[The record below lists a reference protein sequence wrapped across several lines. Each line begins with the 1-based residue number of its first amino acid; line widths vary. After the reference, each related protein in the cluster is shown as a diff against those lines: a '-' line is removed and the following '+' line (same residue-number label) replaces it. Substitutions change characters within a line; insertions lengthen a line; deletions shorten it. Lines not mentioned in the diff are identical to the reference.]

1 MVINFM
7 VIPSKIQDII
17 GKKYG
22 KTSNIG
28 LSDASICIYDDMVLK
43 VQPDNAEADREHNM
57 MRWLNGRIPVPKVI
71 EYTKA
76 NKLSF
81 LLMSKCSG
89 KMACDNELMK
99 HPEYQAELLAGAL
112 YELWQ
117 INWKDCPYKNTLD
130 DKLKQ
135 AEYNVVNNLAD
146 IENCEP
152 DTYSKD
158 GFKDPEALLY
168 WLQCNRP
175 NEDLAISH
183 GDFCLP
189 NILLDDKGLTGL
201 IDLGRCGVADKWCD
215 IALCY
220 RSIKDNYS
228 GKYNRKWPG
237 YSGQYLFDKL
247 QIKPDW
253 EKIRYYILLDELF

>member
-1 MVINFM
+1 M
-7 VIPSKIQDII
+7 VIPGEIQDII
-17 GKKYG
+17 GKKCG
-22 KTSNIG
+22 NISNIG
-28 LSDASICIYDDMVLK
+28 LSGASVYIYDDMVLK
-43 VQPDNAEADREHNM
+43 VQPDNAEADREYNM
-57 MRWLNGRIPVPKVI
+57 MRWLNGKLPVPKIV
-71 EYTKA
+71 EHVKT

-81 LLMSKCSG
+81 LLMSKCLG
-89 KMACDNELMK
+89 KMACDNEFMK
-99 HPEYQAELLAGAL
+99 QPEYQAKLLAAAL
-112 YELWQ
+112 HEVWQ
-117 INWKDCPYKNTLD
+117 INWKDCPYKNTLE

-135 AEYNVVNNLAD
+135 AEYNVANNLVD
-146 IENCEP
+146 IDDCEP

-158 GFKDPEALLY
+158 GFKAPEALLY

-175 NEDLAISH
+175 DEDLVISH

-189 NILLDDKGLTGL
+189 NILFDNNRLTGL

-220 RSIKDNYS
+220 RSIKDNYM
-228 GKYNRKWPG
+228 GRYDRKWPG
-237 YSGQYLFDKL
+237 YSEQYLFDVL